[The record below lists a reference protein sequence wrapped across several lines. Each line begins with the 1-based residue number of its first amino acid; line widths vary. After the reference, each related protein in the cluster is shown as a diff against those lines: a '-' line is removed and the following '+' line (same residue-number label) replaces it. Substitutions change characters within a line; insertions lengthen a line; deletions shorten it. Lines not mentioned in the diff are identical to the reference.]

1 MGGFLSLRAHQDLL
15 RAHQDLLRAHHD
27 LLRAHQDL
35 LRSFSG
41 IPLVST
47 SDSEML
53 KLAGEWSV
61 VLSVVVTSRT

>member
-15 RAHQDLLRAHHD
+15 RAHQDLLR
-27 LLRAHQDL
+27 
-35 LRSFSG
+35 SFSD